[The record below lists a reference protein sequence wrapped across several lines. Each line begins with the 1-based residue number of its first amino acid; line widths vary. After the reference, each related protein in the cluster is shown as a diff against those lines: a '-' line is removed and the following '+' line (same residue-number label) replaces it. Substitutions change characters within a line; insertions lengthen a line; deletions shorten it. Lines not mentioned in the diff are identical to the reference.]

1 MEDRGES
8 QSTEIASVEDAM
20 AELDRREAA
29 RAAAKGDAG
38 DDAPDD
44 DEEEAAPG
52 GDEDS
57 DNSDSDDDAE
67 DSESDAE
74 DVDAPKEAEEVEFD
88 GKKLA
93 IPKGTPPALVEAVK
107 SLGNDLKAD
116 YTRKT
121 QEVAQERGQVSQA
134 RQALGQQIA
143 QAQQQAQALA
153 QIAQSVLGEEPGLDL
168 AQQDPQTYLVQQ
180 GLYRQRVQVFNQLQ
194 QQAQAA
200 QQQALE
206 MQSQQVAENKAREQA
221 ALFAAMPELKD
232 EAKRTAFAERALK
245 VAEKYNLP
253 KEAVFSDS
261 TNHNLFLMLRDLAE
275 YEKLKAQTG
284 AVKQKL
290 ASVQPPKVH
299 KSSASVAPS
308 EQKSMRTKEAKQQF
322 MKSERSMKDVARWIQ
337 ATTPR

>member
-29 RAAAKGDAG
+29 RAAEKGEASE
-38 DDAPDD
+38 PDD
-44 DEEEAAPG
+44 DEEEAAPS
-52 GDEDS
+52 GDDDS
-57 DNSDSDDDAE
+57 DDSEESDDAE
-67 DSESDAE
+67 DSESDTE
-74 DVDAPKEAEEVEFD
+74 EQDAAKEAEEVEFD

-107 SLGNDLKAD
+107 ALGNDLKAD

-121 QEVAQERGQVSQA
+121 QEVAQERQQVQQA
-134 RQALGQQIA
+134 RQSVGQQIA
-143 QAQQQAQALA
+143 HAQQAAQALA

-206 MQSQQVAENKAREQA
+206 MQAQQVAENKTREQA

-232 EAKRTAFAERALK
+232 EAKRAAFAERALK
-245 VAEKYNLP
+245 VAEKYSLP
-253 KEAVFSDS
+253 KETLFSDS

-284 AVKQKL
+284 SVKQKL
-290 ASVQPPKVH
+290 AAVQPPKVH

-308 EQKSMRTKEAKQQF
+308 EQKAVRSKEAKQQF
-322 MKSERSMKDVARWIQ
+322 MKSDRSMKDVERWIRS
-337 ATTPR
+337 TTPR